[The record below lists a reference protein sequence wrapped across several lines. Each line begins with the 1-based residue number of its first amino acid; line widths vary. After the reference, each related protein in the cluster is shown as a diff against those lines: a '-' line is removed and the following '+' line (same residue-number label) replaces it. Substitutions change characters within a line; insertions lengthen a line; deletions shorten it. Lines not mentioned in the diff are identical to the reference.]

1 MSDVFENLLWL
12 VWAILAAERL
22 VWVVAAFMSAAAAYI
37 LHQYVED
44 WLYSSV
50 AACILFASILIAN
63 FAFAH
68 IGLVFT
74 FDRQANVV
82 AAAGAAVV
90 ALSLLV
96 VVGLR
101 VWFSVS
107 DMSYRLRNKDEQ
119 PS

>member
-1 MSDVFENLLWL
+1 MPELFENLLWTI
-12 VWAILAAERL
+12 WAILAAERL
-22 VWVVAAFMSAAAAYI
+22 VWVVATFMSAAAAYI

-50 AACILFASILIAN
+50 AAFALFASILIAN

-68 IGLVFT
+68 IGLIFT

-82 AAAGAAVV
+82 AAAGAAIFAITLATVV
-90 ALSLLV
+90 SM
-96 VVGLR
+96 R
-101 VWFSVS
+101 VWYGIS
-107 DMSYRLRNKDEQ
+107 DVAYRLRNKDQQ